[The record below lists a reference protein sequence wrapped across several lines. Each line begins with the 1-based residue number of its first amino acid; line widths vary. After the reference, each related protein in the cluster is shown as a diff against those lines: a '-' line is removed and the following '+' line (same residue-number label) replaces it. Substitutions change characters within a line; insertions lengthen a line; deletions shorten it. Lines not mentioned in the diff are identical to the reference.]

1 MSTVKLKSNMIVNG
15 KLLKFGSVVD
25 LEEIPP
31 KFRKRQWILKE
42 GEIDSNPRA
51 VDEEGPERMS
61 QSFED

>member
-1 MSTVKLKSNMIVNG
+1 MIVNG